1 MTGKR
6 KEAYIKGFSR
16 RDYIQKAHELIQREG
31 VKAISIR
38 LIAREMGCSSASLY
52 RHFESLSELLYY
64 AELRTLTTYIIR
76 LNEGEKRWKNP
87 WDTYMGVWDCYSREA
102 FANPEAYN
110 LLFFEFTNE
119 KLKES
124 IIEYYN
130 MFPEDIKGT
139 SHIFWTMLKCAD
151 FMGRDYE
158 VCKKCIREGVIT
170 EENAVQLNRI
180 ACLLFKG
187 YFFTV
192 LRDGIRP
199 EEIDERVGQYTS
211 DLEMAVNTL
220 ALDMKDYK
228 ALWRNS

>member
-1 MTGKR
+1 
-6 KEAYIKGFSR
+6 
-16 RDYIQKAHELIQREG
+16 
-31 VKAISIR
+31 
-38 LIAREMGCSSASLY
+38 
-52 RHFESLSELLYY
+52 
-64 AELRTLTTYIIR
+64 
-76 LNEGEKRWKNP
+76 
-87 WDTYMGVWDCYSREA
+87 
-102 FANPEAYN
+102 
-110 LLFFEFTNE
+110 
-119 KLKES
+119 
-124 IIEYYN
+124 
-130 MFPEDIKGT
+130 
-139 SHIFWTMLKCAD
+139 MLKCAD

-158 VCKKCIREGVIT
+158 MCKKCIREGVIT